1 MVNLVYRYL
10 GFWVGFQL
18 GPSEKGL
25 YIAFDSSENLQKGPL
40 STQIPLPRSMV
51 EHGRIFTT
59 SRGSVMKAMIRIGSP
74 HSVQIR
80 GSVS

>member
-1 MVNLVYRYL
+1 MADLVYRYL

-51 EHGRIFTT
+51 ELGKDRD
-59 SRGSVMKAMIRIGSP
+59 IREHQGIGSSY
-74 HSVQIR
+74 HLSH
-80 GSVS
+80 

>member
-1 MVNLVYRYL
+1 MADLVYRYL

-40 STQIPLPRSMV
+40 STQIPLPHSMV
-51 EHGRIFTT
+51 EHGRIGIPWNFM
-59 SRGSVMKAMIRIGSP
+59 VLEVRIA
-74 HSVQIR
+74 
-80 GSVS
+80 

>member
-40 STQIPLPRSMV
+40 STHIPLPHSMV
-51 EHGRIFTT
+51 DCGRI
-59 SRGSVMKAMIRIGSP
+59 RIPGNFM
-74 HSVQIR
+74 VLEVRIA
-80 GSVS
+80 

>member
-40 STQIPLPRSMV
+40 STQIPLPHSMV
-51 EHGRIFTT
+51 ERGRIGIPGNFM
-59 SRGSVMKAMIRIGSP
+59 VLEVRIA
-74 HSVQIR
+74 
-80 GSVS
+80 

>member
-1 MVNLVYRYL
+1 MVDLVYRCL

-40 STQIPLPRSMV
+40 STQIPLTRSMV
-51 EHGRIFTT
+51 ERGRIFAT
-59 SRGSVMKAMIRIGSP
+59 SSESVMKAMIRIGSP
-74 HSVQIR
+74 HSLQVR

>member
-1 MVNLVYRYL
+1 MVDLVYRCL

-40 STQIPLPRSMV
+40 STQIPLPHSMV
-51 EHGRIFTT
+51 ERGRIGISGNFM
-59 SRGSVMKAMIRIGSP
+59 VLEVRIA
-74 HSVQIR
+74 
-80 GSVS
+80 

>member
-1 MVNLVYRYL
+1 MADLVYRYL

-40 STQIPLPRSMV
+40 STKILLLHSIV
-51 EHGRIFTT
+51 ERGRIGIPGNF
-59 SRGSVMKAMIRIGSP
+59 RVLEVRIA
-74 HSVQIR
+74 
-80 GSVS
+80 